1 MSDRIIIAQA
11 DSDQKVRAY
20 RVDVEAFAASY
31 EAHRSCGCR
40 TAASCGNRVLDAA
53 GAVLVG
59 VRYDSGWRARGSER
73 EAFSSVHDLVSD
85 LEAADAVIHPV
96 SRWRTAI

>member
-1 MSDRIIIAQA
+1 MSDRFIITQA
-11 DSDQKVRAY
+11 DSDRKVRAY
-20 RVDVEAFAASY
+20 RVDSEAFSAAY

-40 TAASCGNRVLDAA
+40 TSASCGNRVLDDA

-59 VRYDSGWRARGSER
+59 VRYDSGWQARGSER
-73 EAFSSVHDLVSD
+73 EAFSASHDLVAD
-85 LEAADAVIHPV
+85 LEAEDAAIHPV